1 MSENKDKNQSE
12 REPNSSQSRNNNGTI
27 GVDGGHNKGPK
38 GSFHKLTERLAD
50 PETVNERGIREN
62 EENHSIGNVSKND
75 SDASYASNEIDPN
88 KPGKQNPENKD

>member
-1 MSENKDKNQSE
+1 MSDNKDKNHSE

-27 GVDGGHNKGPK
+27 GVDGGYDKGPK
-38 GSFHKLTERLAD
+38 GSFHKMIERLAS
-50 PETVNERGIREN
+50 PEPVNEQGIREN

-88 KPGKQNPENKD
+88 KHGNQNPESK

>member
-1 MSENKDKNQSE
+1 MSGNKDKNHSE

-27 GVDGGHNKGPK
+27 GVDGGYDKAPK
-38 GSFHKLTERLAD
+38 GSFHKMIERLAS
-50 PETVNERGIREN
+50 PEPVNEQGIREN

-88 KPGKQNPENKD
+88 KHGNQNPESK